1 MANETQADGEANA
14 SVNTETT
21 DLSIPIRK
29 LGVMNRFGQ
38 VGIDGVQH
46 RLTRLDN
53 YGATVESELVK
64 SGYVDDASI
73 GRTFADEE
81 RVGVRVRVPTAPN
94 GYALVLFSPESAN
107 NAAALMLGEA
117 TDDLSGVS
125 TEMARSALTE
135 LGGIMA
141 SGFVDGWANAFDQR
155 IDIVAPTA
163 VHNTEREIV
172 TQTVGGDD
180 ALGLYIT
187 SRLRLPDHDVVAQ
200 VYLFPENETFVRILD
215 RVELEMMD

>member
-1 MANETQADGEANA
+1 MANETQKNTNTEPNARGGADG
-14 SVNTETT
+14 
-21 DLSIPIRK
+21 LSIPIRK
-29 LGVMNRFGQ
+29 LGVLNRFGQ
-38 VGIDGVQH
+38 VGIDGVEH

-64 SGYVDDASI
+64 SGYVDDESI
-73 GRTFADEE
+73 GRTFDGSE

-107 NAAALMLGEA
+107 HAAALMLSEA
-117 TDDLSGVS
+117 TDDLSGIS

-172 TQTVGGDD
+172 RQTVGGDD

-200 VYLFPENETFVRILD
+200 VYLFPENETFVRILN
-215 RVELEMMD
+215 RVEMGMMD

>member
-1 MANETQADGEANA
+1 MANETHPNADTNG
-14 SVNTETT
+14 
-21 DLSIPIRK
+21 LSIPIRK

-38 VGIDGVQH
+38 VGIDGVEH

-64 SGYVDDASI
+64 SGYVDDDSI
-73 GRTFADEE
+73 ARTFADED
-81 RVGVRVRVPTAPN
+81 RAGVRVRLPTAPN

-107 NAAALMLGEA
+107 NAAALMLSEA

-163 VHNTEREIV
+163 VHNTEREV
-172 TQTVGGDD
+172 VAQTVGGDD

-200 VYLFPENETFVRILD
+200 VYQFPENETFVRILD
-215 RVELEMMD
+215 RVEMEMMD

>member
-1 MANETQADGEANA
+1 MANETQADGEASA
-14 SVNTETT
+14 STNTVTT
-21 DLSIPIRK
+21 GLSIPVRK

-38 VGIDGVQH
+38 VGIDGVEH
-46 RLTRLDN
+46 RLTRLDS

-64 SGYVDDASI
+64 SGYVDDTSI

-117 TDDLSGVS
+117 TDDLSEVS

-163 VHNTEREIV
+163 VHNTEREV
-172 TQTVGGDD
+172 VAQTVGGDD